1 MVDILSIIGTC
12 MYGTLTHDDAAQE
25 GPMRL
30 ALELGLGALLGA
42 SVLVAALGFP
52 IDIAREG

>member
-1 MVDILSIIGTC
+1 MVDILSIIGAC
-12 MYGTLTHDDAAQE
+12 MYGTLTHDDAVQE

-42 SVLVAALGFP
+42 SALVAALGVLF
-52 IDIAREG
+52 DIARER